1 MAKSQSIIR
10 KCGVVNFETQEIQK
24 AQKAQN
30 RLLEIADELSTL
42 YDMQYDYPTLSEGR
56 ATICAKINNLVNEKF
71 DIHFALAH
79 AHAHAHI
86 HQQEATI

>member
-1 MAKSQSIIR
+1 MAKSQGIIR
-10 KCGVVNFETQEIQK
+10 KCGVVNFNTQEI
-24 AQKAQN
+24 QKAQN
-30 RLLEIADELSTL
+30 RLLEIADELNTL

-56 ATICAKINNLVNEKF
+56 DSIRAKINNLANEKF

-79 AHAHAHI
+79 AHI

>member
-1 MAKSQSIIR
+1 MEKATCEKSQISG
-10 KCGVVNFETQEIQK
+10 KSVVNFQT
-24 AQKAQN
+24 QKAQN

-56 ATICAKINNLVNEKF
+56 DTIWAKINNFVNEKF

-79 AHAHAHI
+79 AHI
-86 HQQEATI
+86 HQQEAGN

>member
-10 KCGVVNFETQEIQK
+10 KCGVVNFETQEI
-24 AQKAQN
+24 QKAQN

>member
-1 MAKSQSIIR
+1 MENVTSEQSQVSGKS
-10 KCGVVNFETQEIQK
+10 VVNFETQEIQ
-24 AQKAQN
+24 N
-30 RLLEIADELSTL
+30 RLLGIADELSTL

-56 ATICAKINNLVNEKF
+56 DTIYEKINNLVNEKF

-79 AHAHAHI
+79 I

>member
-1 MAKSQSIIR
+1 MEKATCEQSQVSGKS
-10 KCGVVNFETQEIQK
+10 VVNFETQEI
-24 AQKAQN
+24 QKAQN

-56 ATICAKINNLVNEKF
+56 DTIWAKINNLVNEKF

-79 AHAHAHI
+79 I
-86 HQQEATI
+86 HQQEAGN

>member
-10 KCGVVNFETQEIQK
+10 KCGVVNFNTQEI
-24 AQKAQN
+24 QKAQN

-56 ATICAKINNLVNEKF
+56 DTIGAKINNLVNEKF
-71 DIHFALAH
+71 DIHSAL
-79 AHAHAHI
+79 AHI
-86 HQQEATI
+86 HQQEADN